1 MYTCTIELYWST
13 HRCRQIF
20 PDWGWNNAENT
31 HIFFHEN
38 NSYIQMRN
46 EFMISMQTGHQS
58 TKNNTGLTM
67 FDMHK

>member
-1 MYTCTIELYWST
+1 MHNWIVLKYSQVPSNFSGLGLKQRRK
-13 HRCRQIF
+13 H
-20 PDWGWNNAENT
+20 T

-46 EFMISMQTGHQS
+46 EFMISMQTGPQS